1 MWYIGIDV
9 HKKRCNACIKD
20 RDGNIQKELEFP
32 NKSTGTDKLL
42 EAIEGKE
49 AKAVIESTGNMWLRL
64 YLGLE
69 EAGVDVVLA
78 NPKKTKAIAEAKLK
92 NDKVDARTLADLLR
106 AKLIAHCY
114 VPPESVRELR
124 GLVRH
129 RISLTRDMT
138 RVKNRIHA
146 ILDKYEL
153 EFKGTDMFGKAG
165 MMWLWSITSKLS
177 ELDQFIFD
185 AELRHIETLKGLIK
199 EVEARIAKESAE
211 SEDVKLLM
219 GIPGVNYYTAL
230 LLTSEIG
237 DFSRFS
243 NANKLVSWVGL
254 APRVHQSANTIY
266 NGRITKEGSPRVR
279 WALVQAARSAVQWD
293 DHFRTK
299 YQRIRER
306 RGDGKAI
313 VAIAREI
320 AVAMYHMI
328 NRKEGYRFSTDAFKT
343 KKLKKLE
350 GESKKWARMMEVS
363 VGGMTA

>member
-1 MWYIGIDV
+1 MI
-9 HKKRCNACIKD
+9 
-20 RDGNIQKELEFP
+20 P
-32 NKSTGTDKLL
+32 NESTGTDKLL
-42 EAIEGKE
+42 GAIEGRE

-129 RISLTRDMT
+129 RISPTRDMT
-138 RVKNRIHA
+138 RVKNRLHA

-153 EFKGTDMFGKAG
+153 EFTGTDMFGKAG
-165 MMWLWSITSKLS
+165 MMWLWSITSKLT

-199 EVEARIAKESAE
+199 EVETRIA
-211 SEDVKLLM
+211 
-219 GIPGVNYYTAL
+219 
-230 LLTSEIG
+230 
-237 DFSRFS
+237 
-243 NANKLVSWVGL
+243 
-254 APRVHQSANTIY
+254 
-266 NGRITKEGSPRVR
+266 KEGSPRVR

-293 DHFRTK
+293 DHYRTK
-299 YQRIRER
+299 YQRIMER

-320 AVAMYHMI
+320 AVVMYLMI
-328 NRKEGYRFSTDAFKT
+328 NRREVYRFSTDAFKT
-343 KKLKKLE
+343 KKRKKLE
-350 GESKKWARMMEVS
+350 GESKKWAKMMEVPA
-363 VGGMTA
+363 GGITA

>member
-1 MWYIGIDV
+1 MWYIGIDT
-9 HKKRCNACIKD
+9 HKKKCNACIKD
-20 RDGNIQKELEFP
+20 KDGNILGEPKFP
-32 NKSTGTDKLL
+32 NKSYGADKLL
-42 EAIEGKE
+42 DVIDGRE

-64 YLGLE
+64 YLSLE

-78 NPKKTKAIAEAKLK
+78 NPKKTKAIAEARLK

-106 AKLIAHCY
+106 ANLIAPCY
-114 VPPESVRELR
+114 VPPVQIRGLR
-124 GLVRH
+124 SLVRH
-129 RISLTRDMT
+129 RINLMRDQT

-146 ILDKYEL
+146 LLDKYEL
-153 EFKGTDMFGKAG
+153 EFEGTDMFGKAG
-165 MMWLWSITSKLS
+165 MKWLQGIVRELS

-185 AELRHIETLKGLIK
+185 AELRHTETLKRLIAK
-199 EVEARIAKESAE
+199 VEARIAKESAE

-219 GIPGVNYYTAL
+219 SIPGVDYYTAL
-230 LLTSEIG
+230 LFTSEIG
-237 DFSRFS
+237 DYSRFS
-243 NANKLVSWVGL
+243 NASKLVSWLGL
-254 APRVHQSANTIY
+254 APRVHQSGDTIY

-279 WALVQAARSAVQWD
+279 WALVQAARSTVLWD
-293 DHFRTK
+293 DHFKAK

-320 AVAMYHMI
+320 AVAMYHML
-328 NRKEGYRFSTDAFKT
+328 NRREAYRFSSDASVT

-350 GESKKWARMMEVS
+350 RESKKWAEMREVP

>member
-9 HKKRCNACIKD
+9 HKKMCNACIKD
-20 RDGNIQKELEFP
+20 REGNILRELKFP

-42 EAIEGKE
+42 EAIEGRE

-64 YLGLE
+64 YLSLE
-69 EAGVDVVLA
+69 EAGVEVVLA

-106 AKLIAHCY
+106 ANLIAPCY
-114 VPPESVRELR
+114 VPPEQTRELR
-124 GLVRH
+124 SLVRH
-129 RISLTRDMT
+129 RINLARDMT
-138 RVKNRIHA
+138 RVKNRIQA

-153 EFKGTDMFGKAG
+153 EFNGTDMFGKAG
-165 MMWLWSITSKLS
+165 MKWLKGTVSELS
-177 ELDQFIFD
+177 EVDQFIFD
-185 AELRHIETLKGLIK
+185 AELRHIETLKELVK
-199 EVEARIAKESAE
+199 EAEARIAKESEE

-219 GIPGVNYYTAL
+219 GIPEVDYYVAL
-230 LLTSEIG
+230 LFTSEIG
-237 DFSRFS
+237 DYSRFS
-243 NANKLVSWVGL
+243 SANKLISWLGL
-254 APRVHQSANTIY
+254 APRVHQSGDTSY

-293 DHFRTK
+293 NHFRTK

-320 AVAMYHMI
+320 AVTMYHML
-328 NRKEGYRFSTDAFKT
+328 NRREAYRFSSDAFKT
-343 KKLKKLE
+343 RKLKRLE
-350 GESKKWARMMEVS
+350 RESNKWAKRREVP
-363 VGGMTA
+363 VGGVTA